1 MGPERPPGLIGT
13 TISRLMFP
21 EILFL
26 GGKAGVSSPGDL
38 SGILPVDGGR
48 GGGTSLSGTG
58 GRDCLG
64 TASCTDQNG
73 CRERAFGG

>member
-1 MGPERPPGLIGT
+1 
-13 TISRLMFP
+13 MFP

-58 GRDCLG
+58 GRDNLG
-64 TASCTDQNG
+64 GT
-73 CRERAFGG
+73 GGTGGAVGGGGGGLGGNLSMSGS